1 MPFPF
6 FDLLL
11 DLQHCILERCDP
23 VSQYMFFC
31 CSKAAGSLWCPRY
44 YPRRRCTLLK
54 KSCKQDSFKLV
65 RQLLPDNHWI
75 TNICAKNNSC
85 SFLWFLVRMGKSA
98 FMKTRILL
106 HLLGSARFRTPVL
119 CLIIRY
125 GSQPY
130 SHQATVHLNLVIDEL
145 CFCKNNKP
153 SNTNTLMLINSL
165 VRNARSSSLERL
177 LRNYNELPRSMV
189 DSAMRQA
196 ASVSMVPEF
205 SRILLPFYT
214 Y

>member
-1 MPFPF
+1 MSFPF

-11 DLQHCILERCDP
+11 DLQHCILEMCDP

-31 CSKAAGSLWCPRY
+31 CSKASGSLWCPRY
-44 YPRRRCTLLK
+44 RTRRRCALLK

-75 TNICAKNNSC
+75 TNICSKNTSC
-85 SFLWFLVRMGKSA
+85 SFLWFLVKMGQSA

-106 HLLGSARFRTPVL
+106 HLLGSAHFRTPVL

-130 SHQATVHLNLVIDEL
+130 SHQAAVHLNLVIDEL